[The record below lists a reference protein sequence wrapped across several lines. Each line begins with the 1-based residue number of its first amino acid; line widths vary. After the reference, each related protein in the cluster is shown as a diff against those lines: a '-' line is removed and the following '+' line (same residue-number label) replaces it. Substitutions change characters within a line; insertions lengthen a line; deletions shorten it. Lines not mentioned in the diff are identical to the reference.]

1 MSVNCILLCV
11 SWALPSGIHSK
22 SLMLK
27 TKSIIPDKVLR
38 LTEIHGSYSNS
49 FIAIVGVSSL
59 GPDSRNLT
67 YDMS

>member
-1 MSVNCILLCV
+1 MCFLGAAFWDSQQVANVKDL
-11 SWALPSGIHSK
+11 
-22 SLMLK
+22 
-27 TKSIIPDKVLR
+27 KSIIPDKVLR

-49 FIAIVGVSSL
+49 FIAISGVSSL